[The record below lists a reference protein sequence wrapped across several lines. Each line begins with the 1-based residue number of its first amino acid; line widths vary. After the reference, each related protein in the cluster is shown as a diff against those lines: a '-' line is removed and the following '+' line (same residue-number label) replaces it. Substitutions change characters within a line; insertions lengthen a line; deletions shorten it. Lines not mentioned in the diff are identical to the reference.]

1 MRDPEQLTS
10 TLTTALS
17 DAGILRPGAE
27 DGARDVIRAA
37 LIGTPTGPARRTGG
51 SRMAEVAG
59 YLGAALVAGAL
70 AVLFADQ
77 WGHLSTT
84 AQVAIL
90 LAVAAAAG
98 FAAWKLVPRGHRP
111 SSLVRL
117 ASALSVVAA
126 GASAGAAGVVVDA
139 SGGDAAWAMLAAGSV
154 GALVAAAGWLWAPT
168 LLGQIATF
176 AGAATTTTSA
186 VALIDPDQ
194 WAWYPAAVLVTAAAW
209 LVANEMRRLAET
221 TAVRVLALATVLVS
235 VQAAGYAMDVRWA
248 PYVLTLAAAVVA
260 FLLYA
265 GPARGWPYVAFAV
278 AGVLLAVPEG
288 LFDLTDSHVGAA
300 FALAASGAL
309 VLAAATFALRPRRQG
324 AHGGTTGS

>member
-1 MRDPEQLTS
+1 VRDPEQLTS
-10 TLTTALS
+10 RLTTALS
-17 DAGILRPGAE
+17 DAGVLVPGAE
-27 DGARDVIRAA
+27 DRARDAVRAA
-37 LIGTPTGPARRTGG
+37 LVGTATGPARRTGG

-98 FAAWKLVPRGHRP
+98 FAGWKLAPRGP
-111 SSLVRL
+111 GSSSLVRL

-139 SGGDAAWAMLAAGSV
+139 AGGDPAWAWLAAGAL
-154 GALVAAAGWLWAPT
+154 GALVAAAGWLLAPT
-168 LLGQIATF
+168 LLGQVAMF
-176 AGAATTTTSA
+176 AGAATAITSG

-209 LVANEMRRLAET
+209 LAVNELRRRPEV
-221 TAVRVLALATVLVS
+221 TAVRVLALGTILVT

-248 PYVLTLAAAVVA
+248 PYVLTLIAAAAA

-265 GPARGWPYVAFAV
+265 GPVRGWPYVAFAV
-278 AGVLLAVPEG
+278 AGVLLAVPEA

-300 FALAASGAL
+300 FALAATGAL
-309 VLAAATFALRPRRQG
+309 VLGAATLALRPARSR
-324 AHGGTTGS
+324 